1 MSNQPLKINKIHTK
15 PSSSSTVENVSS
27 SPLSLPRKS
36 NRQLLSYTFSGEK
49 AVRAACNEK
58 KGRDVEVKIMSI
70 EELKETVHKAEKK
83 LIEYTE
89 IHISNNT
96 KFKSVGERILLTL
109 SAKSMFA
116 ADVGYHKSCYDVFR
130 SPKWNKKKSVEKNNC
145 HQSSIDKLLNL
156 IEYVVVVKKE
166 IYLSS
171 VQGVL

>member
-1 MSNQPLKINKIHTK
+1 MQMN
-15 PSSSSTVENVSS
+15 
-27 SPLSLPRKS
+27 
-36 NRQLLSYTFSGEK
+36 
-49 AVRAACNEK
+49 
-58 KGRDVEVKIMSI
+58 
-70 EELKETVHKAEKK
+70 EKK

-145 HQSSIDKLLNL
+145 H
-156 IEYVVVVKKE
+156 
-166 IYLSS
+166 
-171 VQGVL
+171 